1 MKGSNLAGRVG
12 GWSAAHWK
20 TAIAVWLA
28 FVAGAF
34 VLGSALGSTKLHGAD
49 AGSGESAR
57 AEAILEAAGF
67 EQPATE
73 SVLVQSRTAST
84 TDPAFQSALAG
95 VLARLSRMPGIANL
109 RSPFSRDAEGLV
121 SADGHS
127 ALVQFD
133 VRGEARDAEAPEV
146 IEPILDAVAAAQAA
160 HPGFLIEQFGDA
172 SASYELNKTI
182 GEDFKRAEYLTL
194 PIALFILVFAFG
206 ALAAASIPVVL
217 AFTAVIATLG
227 LNAIVSHV
235 VPTSDSTASIVL
247 LIGMAVGVDY
257 SLFYLRRE
265 REERALGRRPRA
277 ALAMAAATSGQAV
290 LISGVTVIIAM
301 AGLLFAGN
309 AVFTTLG
316 IATMLVVFAAM
327 VGSVTVLPALLS
339 KLGDRVDR
347 GRLPFFARLGRGEEE
362 AESRFWNAVIG
373 GVLRRPALWAGLAA
387 GALVLAAVPAL
398 GMKTKLPGFT
408 DLPQSLPIVKT
419 YEQMQRAFPGTSTPA
434 VVVLRAADVTAL
446 PVAKAIEELRAG
458 AAVSVRMRE
467 PVTVAISADRTVARV
482 SIPLAGTGADRISNG
497 ALEDLRSSLIPSTI
511 GKVDGMEVAVTGLTA
526 GTKDFN
532 DELKARVPIVFGFVL
547 GLAFL
552 LLLGTFRSVVIPLKA
567 IMLNLLAVGASY
579 GILVLVFQHG
589 LGASLLGFA
598 GHPPIASWLPLFLFV
613 ILFGLSMDYHVF
625 ILTRVKEL
633 VDRGAATEDAVREGI
648 AGTAGT
654 VTAAAA
660 VMVAV
665 FGVFA
670 SLRTIDIKQMGVG
683 LAVAVVLDATV
694 IRGVLLPASMTLLGK
709 WNWYLPRWLEW
720 IPELD
725 HAPDFEEIEALE
737 RAA

>member
-20 TAIAVWLA
+20 TATAVWLG
-28 FVAGAF
+28 FVVGAF
-34 VLGSALGSTKLHGAD
+34 VLGNALGSNKLHDAD
-49 AGSGESAR
+49 TGSGESAR
-57 AEAILEAAGF
+57 AESILESAGF
-67 EQPATE
+67 ERPATE
-73 SVLVQSRTAST
+73 SVLVQSPTVST
-84 TDPAFQSALAG
+84 NDPAFRSALAG
-95 VLARLSRMPGIANL
+95 VLARVSRMPGVTSL
-109 RSPFSRDAEGLV
+109 RSPLTRGADGLV

-133 VRGEARDAEAPEV
+133 LRGQAEEAEAPDV
-146 IEPILDAVAAAQAA
+146 IEPILAAVAAAQAA
-160 HPGFLIEQFGDA
+160 HPGFRIEQFGRA
-172 SASYELNKTI
+172 SAGYELNKTI
-182 GEDFKRAEYLTL
+182 GEDFRRAEYLTL

-206 ALAAASIPVVL
+206 ALAAACLPVVL

-227 LNAIVSHV
+227 LNAIFSHL

-265 REERALGRRPRA
+265 REERALGRGPRA
-277 ALAMAAATSGQAV
+277 ALALAAATSGQAV
-290 LISGVTVIIAM
+290 LISGLTVIIAM

-309 AVFTTLG
+309 PVFTTLG

-347 GRLPFFARLGRGEEE
+347 GRLPLFARLGRGEEE
-362 AESRFWNAVIG
+362 AESRFWTAVIG
-373 GVLRRPALWAGLAA
+373 GVLRRPALWAGLAS

-408 DLPQSLPIVKT
+408 DLPKSLPIVKT
-419 YEQMQRAFPGTSTPA
+419 YEDMQRAFPGSSTPA
-434 VVVLRAADVTAL
+434 VVVVRAADVTAL
-446 PVAKAIEELRAG
+446 PVAKAIEELRAE
-458 AAVSVRMRE
+458 AAARPLMGE
-467 PVTVAISADRTVARV
+467 PVIVAVSADRTVARISV
-482 SIPLAGTGADRISNG
+482 PFAGTGADRISNG
-497 ALEDLRSSLIPSTI
+497 ALEELRSSLIPSTI
-511 GKVDGMEVAVTGLTA
+511 GRLDGVESAVTGLTA

-532 DELKARVPIVFGFVL
+532 DALKARVPIVFAFVL

-552 LLLGTFRSVVIPLKA
+552 LLLGTFRSIVIPLKA
-567 IMLNLLAVGASY
+567 IVLNLLAVGASY

-598 GHPPIASWLPLFLFV
+598 GRPPIASWLPLFLFV

-633 VDRGAATEDAVREGI
+633 VDRGMRTEDAVREGI

-670 SLRTIDIKQMGVG
+670 SLRTIEIKQMGVG
-683 LAVAVVLDATV
+683 LAVAVLLDATV

-709 WNWYLPRWLEW
+709 WNWYLPGWLRW

-725 HAPDFEEIEALE
+725 HAPDLEEIEALE